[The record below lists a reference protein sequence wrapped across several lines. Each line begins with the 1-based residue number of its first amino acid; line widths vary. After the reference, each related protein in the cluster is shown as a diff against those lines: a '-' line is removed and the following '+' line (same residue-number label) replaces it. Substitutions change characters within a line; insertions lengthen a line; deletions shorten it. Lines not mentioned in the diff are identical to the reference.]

1 VTSAPA
7 TALLN
12 GLIAGLGVALP
23 LGAISV
29 LLLHEAFVHG
39 WRPAAA
45 GATGVALVDLVY
57 AGSAVTAG
65 AAITAALAGHEQAV
79 RRVGAVILTVVAVHG
94 VLGVRRPAA
103 LTVTATTTADDARAP
118 LAVLTRFIGLTAV
131 NPLTAVYFAVLATGL
146 AVTGLRAG
154 VAFVLGVFLG
164 SWAWQL
170 ALVGAGALA
179 GERLP
184 AGART
189 AVSLLGY
196 AIVLGYAVRLA
207 VS

>member
-7 TALLN
+7 PALLN

-65 AAITAALAGHEQAV
+65 AAITAALAGHEHSV

-94 VLGVRRPAA
+94 MLGVRRPAA
-103 LTVTATTTADDARAP
+103 LTATADDARAP

-184 AGART
+184 ARVRT

-196 AIVLGYAVRLA
+196 AIVLGYAIRLA
-207 VS
+207 VG

>member
-29 LLLHEAFVHG
+29 LLLHEAFIHG

-79 RRVGAVILTVVAVHG
+79 RRVGAVILTVIAVHG
-94 VLGVRRPAA
+94 MLCVRRPAA
-103 LTVTATTTADDARAP
+103 ITATATADDARAP

-184 AGART
+184 AGVRT

>member
-1 VTSAPA
+1 MTSAPA
-7 TALLN
+7 PALLN

-45 GATGVALVDLVY
+45 GATGVALVDLIY

-94 VLGVRRPAA
+94 MLGVRRPAA
-103 LTVTATTTADDARAP
+103 LTATADDARAP
-118 LAVLTRFIGLTAV
+118 IAVLTRFIGLTAV

-184 AGART
+184 AGVRT

-207 VS
+207 VG

>member
-1 VTSAPA
+1 MTSAPA

-12 GLIAGLGVALP
+12 GVIAGLGVALP

-29 LLLHEAFVHG
+29 LLLHEAFSHG

-45 GATGVALVDLVY
+45 GATGVALVDLIY
-57 AGSAVTAG
+57 ASAAVTAG
-65 AAITAALAGHEQAV
+65 TAITAALAGHEDAV
-79 RRVGAVILTVVAVHG
+79 HWLGAAILVAVAVNG
-94 VLGVRRPAA
+94 MLALRRPAA
-103 LTVTATTTADDARAP
+103 LTAPTDGARAP
-118 LAVLTRFIGLTAV
+118 SAVLVRFVGLTAV

-146 AVTGLRAG
+146 ALTGLRVGA
-154 VAFVLGVFLG
+154 AFALGVFLG
-164 SWAWQL
+164 SWMWQL

-184 AGART
+184 PRVRT
-189 AVSLLGY
+189 GVSLVGY

-207 VS
+207 LS